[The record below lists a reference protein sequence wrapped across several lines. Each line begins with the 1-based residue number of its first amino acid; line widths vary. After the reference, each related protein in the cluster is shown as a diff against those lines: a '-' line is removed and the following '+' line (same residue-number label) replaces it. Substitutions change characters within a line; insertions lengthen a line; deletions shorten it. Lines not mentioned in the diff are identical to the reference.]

1 MNFNALMFVHDISK
15 QNAEMNEVVALV
27 AVFTGHSYGV
37 LYMVLDECYKQYC
50 PARAFEGL
58 VVETIR

>member
-1 MNFNALMFVHDISK
+1 
-15 QNAEMNEVVALV
+15 MNEVVALV